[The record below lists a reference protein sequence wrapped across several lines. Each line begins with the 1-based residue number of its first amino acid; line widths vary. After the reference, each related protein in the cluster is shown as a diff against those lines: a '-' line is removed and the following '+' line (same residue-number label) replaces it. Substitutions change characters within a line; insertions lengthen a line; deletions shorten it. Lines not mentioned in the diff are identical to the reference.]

1 MSDAAATAV
10 AACWACGAEAAR
22 VDHHLPGETF
32 RCAACGLVFQP
43 RRAAAELR
51 EIYDETYFEDYA
63 GSGDYSD
70 EGGTRA
76 YEARRRLRLVR
87 RHVRE
92 GRLLEIGAAEGH
104 FLEAARASGF
114 AVRGIEPA
122 ESAARAAR
130 ARAGVEVE
138 TGFVEDVELE
148 AEGFDAIC
156 AWHVL
161 EHVPEPAGALER
173 LRTALRGGGVL
184 FLEVPNAESPAA
196 RAADWPHWA
205 PEYHVAHYGPA
216 SLRALLERAG
226 MAPVAI
232 DTFPG
237 TGYYPPRKA
246 LAPGQLLSYA
256 REAVATRGL
265 PRRPHPT
272 RHELLRAVARRAA

>member
-1 MSDAAATAV
+1 MSDAAAT
-10 AACWACGAEAAR
+10 CWACGAEAAR
-22 VDHHLPGETF
+22 VEHHLPGATF

-43 RRAAAELR
+43 RRAGAELR
-51 EIYDETYFEDYA
+51 EIYDEAYFEDYA
-63 GSGDYSD
+63 GGGDYSD

-76 YEARRRLRLVR
+76 YEARRRLQLVQ
-87 RHVRE
+87 RHVRG

-104 FLEAARASGF
+104 FLEAARAAGF
-114 AVRGIEPA
+114 EARGIEPA

-138 TGFVEDVELE
+138 TGFVEDVAL
-148 AEGFDAIC
+148 AEESLDAIC

-161 EHVPEPAGALER
+161 EHVPEPGGALER
-173 LRTALRGGGVL
+173 LGAALREDGML

-196 RAADWPHWA
+196 RDADWLHWA

-216 SLRALLERAG
+216 SMRALLERAG
-226 MAPVAI
+226 LAPVAI

-237 TGYYPPRKA
+237 TGYYPPRMA
-246 LAPGQLLSYA
+246 LAPGQLYSYA
-256 REAVATRGL
+256 REAVTLRAL